1 MISLVLPWIVV
12 LGPVA
17 LLIVGL
23 VPASSA
29 NRKPA
34 IMARLGGGAAWTA
47 VVAAILATAGLAAY
61 GRVDHVFMSVGPVAV
76 SVYFDQLSAVMLLLV
91 SFIGAVVIRY
101 ARNYLEGDLHHGS
114 FTKWLALTLSAVLIL
129 MIAGNLAMF
138 AAGWIAMSLC
148 LHQLLV
154 FYPERPAAQI
164 VARKKFIISRIGDVC
179 LIAAL
184 ALIWNAFGSLDFKTL
199 FAAAQAAGANGVT
212 AADFHAIAG
221 LLVIGAL
228 LKSAQFPFHGWL
240 PEVMET
246 PTPVSALLH
255 AGIINAG
262 GFLIVRM
269 SDVVGLST
277 PALNVLAIVGAT
289 TALFG
294 ALTMLTQNSIKVWL
308 AHSTIAQ
315 MGFMM
320 LQCGLGAFSSAV
332 LHIVAHALYKAHAFL
347 SSGSVVEIAK
357 SSWTPSASGRPHP
370 IRMLGALTAA
380 VALVFAV
387 GPRLW
392 RHARTETGDAGP
404 GSRSPDVDHPAD
416 VEFLRGV
423 PHHGRRAPRGRA
435 LARRLRRLL
444 RAANRF
450 RTSACSCFADRAR
463 DAWRFRPRFACRCDR
478 HVHGGCRPADG
489 VPLSGRPARLAASVR
504 ASVQRLLRQ
513 HRRQSHCRPPLAGRI
528 ECGCQRRQLR

>member
-1 MISLVLPWIVV
+1 
-12 LGPVA
+12 
-17 LLIVGL
+17 
-23 VPASSA
+23 
-29 NRKPA
+29 
-34 IMARLGGGAAWTA
+34 
-47 VVAAILATAGLAAY
+47 
-61 GRVDHVFMSVGPVAV
+61 
-76 SVYFDQLSAVMLLLV
+76 
-91 SFIGAVVIRY
+91 
-101 ARNYLEGDLHHGS
+101 
-114 FTKWLALTLSAVLIL
+114 
-129 MIAGNLAMF
+129 MF

-387 GPRLW
+387 GLAFGVTPEQKPGMLVLGAVLLMSITQLMWNSYGEFRTTAVALRGAALSLAVCVAYFALQIGFEHLLAPALPIAHATRGVFDLALLAGVTVTFMAVVVLQMEFPYQVGRPGWQRLFVLLFNGFYVNTVANRIVGRLW
-392 RHARTETGDAGP
+392 P
-404 GSRSPDVDHPAD
+404 
-416 VEFLRGV
+416 VELS
-423 PHHGRRAPRGRA
+423 
-435 LARRLRRLL
+435 
-444 RAANRF
+444 AA
-450 RTSACSCFADRAR
+450 AK
-463 DAWRFRPRFACRCDR
+463 
-478 HVHGGCRPADG
+478 GGN
-489 VPLSGRPARLAASVR
+489 
-504 ASVQRLLRQ
+504 
-513 HRRQSHCRPPLAGRI
+513 
-528 ECGCQRRQLR
+528 